1 MFTLRR
7 GSFRV
12 ETSAV
17 AEPGGACF
25 VTAEVFEGR
34 RMVRSYWR
42 RIDRP
47 DADAAERD
55 VAEDVARM
63 SGEAE

>member
-1 MFTLRR
+1 MFTLSR

-12 ETSAV
+12 ETA
-17 AEPGGACF
+17 AIPEPGGACF

-42 RIDRP
+42 RVERP
-47 DADAAERD
+47 DADMAERD